1 MNTNRLAVGAVS
13 VLTALSLRPAVPVF
27 AGQSYTPVRGEVISF
42 DKYLVM
48 DREAFPPNLSF
59 RFEVVPGTARS
70 ATDTTTAVLPGTG
83 RPVIGE
89 AVFSADDA
97 VKTQADASDFVSLAK
112 GEGFVK
118 KQVSVDFSGCTYT
131 EPGVYRYL
139 IREIPSA
146 PGVTYD
152 INTVRTADVYVTD
165 EGEGLQVAACVLHAP
180 TGGAEAPAPKRG
192 AAGGTAD
199 VSDAGGRLGD
209 KSAGF
214 TNRYDTDNLTFS
226 KHVAG
231 NQAARDQYFR
241 FTLKMT
247 GAQPGTRY
255 HVDLSG
261 ADRKSGRT
269 DATKPAYRD
278 QTNPEQLTADEKGC
292 VTQAFYL
299 QNGQRITVDGIAY
312 GTKYEL
318 AEDAE
323 HYTPKVAKETE
334 DPDLTVRRD
343 GVSDLAS
350 GITSDT
356 SLSFVNT
363 RGGLIPTGLFL
374 GIGSSLAAAVLTGAA
389 LLLRFLQRRKKD
401 EIR

>member
-323 HYTPKVAKETE
+323 DYTPKVAKETE

-343 GVSDLAS
+343 GV
-350 GITSDT
+350 
-356 SLSFVNT
+356 
-363 RGGLIPTGLFL
+363 
-374 GIGSSLAAAVLTGAA
+374 
-389 LLLRFLQRRKKD
+389 
-401 EIR
+401 